1 MKTSFLGR
9 KLSQMGVAAAIA
21 GLFGTAAMQA
31 QAVVLEWRDV
41 NTANTFIS
49 LDKLNTI
56 ASPQFY
62 STTQNLGADNTVT
75 TGDTFSETL
84 SIQTASSSLGG
95 GTQSFALGGDYRF
108 DITINGVVTTVVGA
122 PITLDPGNTVTN
134 PAGSSFDASFTSA
147 TIQLF
152 DNLTNTPITNLA
164 FQSGGVSGIQLVAG
178 SFIGDI
184 TLNTLIGGANC
195 TAASCDP
202 YILNSSG
209 GSLAG
214 AGLELFTITTGST
227 RLTDGTGGAPAPFA
241 GSDFATNTLVVNF
254 QDNGQSTTFN
264 SNRVPEPASL
274 ALIGIG
280 LLGLSAARRGKKFI

>member
-1 MKTSFLGR
+1 MKKPLLGR
-9 KLSQMGVAAAIA
+9 KLSQVGVAAAIA

-31 QAVVLEWRDV
+31 QAVTLQWRDV
-41 NTANTFIS
+41 NTASTFIS

-62 STTQNLGADNTVT
+62 SITANLGADNTVT
-75 TGDTFSETL
+75 TGDTFNETL
-84 SIQTASSSLGG
+84 SIQTTSSSLGG
-95 GTQSFALGGDYRF
+95 GAQSFALGGDYRF
-108 DITINGVVTTVVGA
+108 DVTIGGTVTNVVGA
-122 PITLDPGNTVTN
+122 PITLNAGNTVTN
-134 PAGSSFDASFTSA
+134 PVGSSFDATFTSA

-152 DNLTNTPITNLA
+152 DNLTNTPITNLT
-164 FQSGGVSGIQLVAG
+164 FQTGGIAGVQLVAG

-184 TLNTLIGGANC
+184 TLNTLLGGANC

-202 YILNSSG
+202 YILNGSG

-227 RLTDGTGGAPAPFA
+227 RVTDGTGGGPAPFA

-254 QDNGQSTTFN
+254 QDNGQSSTFQ
-264 SNRVPEPASL
+264 RVPEPASL

-280 LLGLSAARRGKKFI
+280 LLGLSAARRGKKLS

>member
-1 MKTSFLGR
+1 MKKPLLGR
-9 KLSQMGVAAAIA
+9 KLSEVGVAAAIA

-62 STTQNLGADNTVT
+62 SITQNLGADNTVT

-84 SIQTASSSLGG
+84 SIQTTSGSLGG
-95 GTQSFALGGDYRF
+95 GAQNFNLGGDYRF
-108 DITINGVVTTVVGA
+108 DITLSGAVTNVVGA
-122 PITLDPGNTVTN
+122 PITLNADNTVTN
-134 PAGSSFDASFTSA
+134 PLGSSFDASFTSA
-147 TIQLF
+147 TIRLF
-152 DNLTNTPITNLA
+152 DNVINIPITDLT
-164 FQSGGVSGIQLVAG
+164 FQSGGISGIQLVAG

-184 TLNTLIGGANC
+184 TLNTLLGGANC

-202 YILNSSG
+202 YILNGSG

-227 RLTDGTGGAPAPFA
+227 RVTDGTGGGPAPFA
-241 GSDFATNTLVVNF
+241 GSNFATNTLVVNF
-254 QDNGQSTTFN
+254 QDNGQSSTFIG
-264 SNRVPEPASL
+264 RVPEPASL

-280 LLGLSAARRGKKFI
+280 LLGLSVSRRGKKFI

>member
-62 STTQNLGADNTVT
+62 SITQNLGADNTVT
-75 TGDTFSETL
+75 TGDTFSENLTL
-84 SIQTASSSLGG
+84 LTNSSSLGG
-95 GTQSFALGGDYRF
+95 GSQNFALGGDYRF
-108 DITINGVVTTVVGA
+108 EVNLSGAVTNVSGA
-122 PITLDPGNTVTN
+122 PITLNPDNTVTN
-134 PAGSSFDASFTSA
+134 PLGSSFDADFTSA
-147 TIQLF
+147 TISLF
-152 DNLTNTPITNLA
+152 DNSTNTFITNLT
-164 FQSGGVSGIQLVAG
+164 FQSGGISGVQLVAG

-184 TLNTLIGGANC
+184 TLNTLLGGANC
-195 TAASCDP
+195 TGASCDP
-202 YILNSSG
+202 YLLNSSG

-214 AGLELFTITTGST
+214 AGLELLTITTGST
-227 RLTDGTGGAPAPFA
+227 RITDGTGGGPAPFA
-241 GSDFATNTLVVNF
+241 GSNFATNTLVVNF
-254 QDNGQSTTFN
+254 QDNGQSSTFIG
-264 SNRVPEPASL
+264 RVPEPASL

-280 LLGLSAARRGKKFI
+280 LLSLSVARRGKKLS